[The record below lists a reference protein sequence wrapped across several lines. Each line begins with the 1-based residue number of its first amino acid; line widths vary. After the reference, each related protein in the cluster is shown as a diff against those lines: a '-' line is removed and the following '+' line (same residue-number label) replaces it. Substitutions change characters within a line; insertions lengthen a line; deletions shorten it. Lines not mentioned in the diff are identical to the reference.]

1 MIIMPILLMLRS
13 WFISDQRGW
22 FVIMVLLVI
31 S

>member
-13 WFISDQRGW
+13 WIISDQRGW
-22 FVIMVLLVI
+22 FVIMVLFVI